1 MLLIIEARLWHPR
14 VLRRSTVRRTSAPSA
29 IRNSGFSVIILAP
42 ALPSWPITNVIL
54 PSWLQMRIRLCGL
67 WAAGVVHSGHLVE
80 LGLLLLLLGWRRR
93 RLRIALTLTL
103 ALNLRTPSW

>member
-1 MLLIIEARLWHPR
+1 
-14 VLRRSTVRRTSAPSA
+14 
-29 IRNSGFSVIILAP
+29 
-42 ALPSWPITNVIL
+42 
-54 PSWLQMRIRLCGL
+54 MRIRLCGL